1 MSRSAGCMAKPIV
14 GGGGPPVALRAPS
27 GLPPN
32 RPRRRSPLEPPHR
45 ECYRSSRSNREGRT
59 DYAPENQ
66 RLLES
71 CGLLRLSLGGWLQD
85 LLRPQPQGTIIAALE
100 RGCELRGVKKPPSV
114 WRTGLV
120 QTRETDL
127 HGRARTNTDDRDSRD
142 DRDGGGTLVDQ
153 RFGVPPGGGSMGV
166 SWRRWCWV
174 IGATPPARGEVAR
187 SA

>member
-100 RGCELRGVKKPPSV
+100 RGCELRGVKKKDPLLF
-114 WRTGLV
+114 G
-120 QTRETDL
+120 
-127 HGRARTNTDDRDSRD
+127 GRDSSRLEKRTYTD
-142 DRDGGGTLVDQ
+142 EHGPTRTIGTAGTTGTAGAPWLISDSGCLRV
-153 RFGVPPGGGSMGV
+153 GA
-166 SWRRWCWV
+166 RW
-174 IGATPPARGEVAR
+174 G
-187 SA
+187 